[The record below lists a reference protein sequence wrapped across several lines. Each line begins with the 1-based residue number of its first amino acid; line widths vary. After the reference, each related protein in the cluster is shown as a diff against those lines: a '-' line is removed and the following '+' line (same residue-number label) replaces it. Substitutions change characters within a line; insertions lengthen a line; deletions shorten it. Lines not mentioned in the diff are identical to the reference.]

1 MNEELISLGMAT
13 LIEPRGFIDTAA
25 SINFLQQLARQERR
39 AQIKGRGVWR
49 GTDHVSSWNKVG
61 HWVNSKVG
69 RSSNTDML
77 KEASLPIS
85 AVAKE
90 MSSEHRH

>member
-13 LIEPRGFIDTAA
+13 LIEPRGFIDTSA
-25 SINFLQQLARQERR
+25 SINFLQLLARQERI
-39 AQIKGRGVWR
+39 AQVKGRGVWH
-49 GTDHVSSWNKVG
+49 GTDHVSSWNRVS

-69 RSSNTDML
+69 RSSDTDIS
-77 KEASLPIS
+77 KEAPLPIS
-85 AVAKE
+85 VVAKE